1 MNSDELDELLERRK
15 YLTDWLERNKK
26 AQEMLPFVQQ
36 ELELTELNIAALTK
50 LPDEADEIP
59 REDLSFT
66 LGHENQHLRSALPI
80 MPLYN
85 REAFQSSSDEI
96 ISGST
101 ATMTTFISRVGD
113 IGTEASRNYA
123 DSYFINYQKIQESQ
137 SRPTKV
143 RELIELLGDEK
154 ILKRYD
160 VAYDA
165 YTGVKSGTINRT
177 GAASEMRNLLHGV
190 KMGLFDKARKWP
202 NEDMTWSRMVHR
214 LGKGEYEKNS
224 LTQKEKIHS
233 LLISDLSHILK
244 EQDKKS
250 PIKLDHKWS
259 QVLDHIYSIIIL
271 TNIS

>member
-1 MNSDELDELLERRK
+1 MGDDVNSDELDELLERRK

-123 DSYFINYQKIQESQ
+123 DCILSTTKKFKNLQ

-143 RELIELLGDEK
+143 HE
-154 ILKRYD
+154 
-160 VAYDA
+160 
-165 YTGVKSGTINRT
+165 IN
-177 GAASEMRNLLHGV
+177 
-190 KMGLFDKARKWP
+190 
-202 NEDMTWSRMVHR
+202 
-214 LGKGEYEKNS
+214 
-224 LTQKEKIHS
+224 
-233 LLISDLSHILK
+233 
-244 EQDKKS
+244 
-250 PIKLDHKWS
+250 
-259 QVLDHIYSIIIL
+259 
-271 TNIS
+271 